1 MNPSKK
7 TFFFM
12 IIMALSATAGLAA
25 QAKPQPESEP
35 GPSRELGMSEA
46 PLAIQGEAVLTQ
58 AEIDAAFSKIPE
70 IHRNL
75 FIRDGER
82 VNKVIANLL
91 RNKLVAADARRA
103 GFDQER
109 LVQLSMSLAY
119 ERELAKAWTER
130 IVADAPPADYEALA
144 EEAYLADPEAWK
156 TEDRVDVSHILIS
169 SEKRPAAE
177 ALALAEDLRQQLE
190 EYPSRWDELVE
201 AHSEDPSKSDN
212 GGRFP
217 AVKKGDMVKAF
228 ERTAFALEQPG
239 QISPPVET
247 NYGYHIIRLN
257 RKLPGVVP
265 PFEAVKAE
273 AVARAEENYLKKY
286 RSRYLRQLL
295 SEPIELPEGAVE
307 EMARRYFGENL
318 ELAPTF
324 GVD

>member
-1 MNPSKK
+1 MNPSRKI
-7 TFFFM
+7 TFFM
-12 IIMALSATAGLAA
+12 ILLGLCAPFGLAA
-25 QAKPQPESEP
+25 QPESEAEP
-35 GPSRELGMSEA
+35 ESGPSRELGVSEA

-58 AEIDAAFSKIPE
+58 AEIDAAFSKIPA
-70 IHRNL
+70 IHRNV

-82 VNKVIANLL
+82 VNAVIANLL
-91 RNKLVAADARRA
+91 RNKLIAADARRA

-119 ERELAKAWTER
+119 ERELARAWTER
-130 IVADAPPADYEALA
+130 IVEDAPPADYEALA
-144 EEAYLADPEAWK
+144 EEAWLADPEAWK

-177 ALALAEDLRQQLE
+177 ALALAEDLREQLE
-190 EYPSRWDELVE
+190 EDPELWDELVE

-239 QISPPVET
+239 QISQPVET
-247 NYGYHIIRLN
+247 NYGYHLIRLN

-273 AVARAEENYLKKY
+273 AMAQAEANYLKDY
-286 RSRYLRQLL
+286 RSRYLRRLL

-307 EMARRYFGENL
+307 EMAKRYFGENL
-318 ELAPTF
+318 ELAPAF
-324 GVD
+324 GE